1 MLSHP
6 IWQQKGG
13 AFVNSMVS
21 FLVSVGAGIVS
32 YYICKWLD
40 GHDSDNYPK
49 KKASEVTSLG
59 LSLCAPVARYPLA
72 DASIT
77 YAKAKIKYIQ
87 TL

>member
-1 MLSHP
+1 MTEAM
-6 IWQQKGG
+6 I
-13 AFVNSMVS
+13 AFFVNILSGV
-21 FLVSVGAGIVS
+21 AT

-40 GHDSDNYPK
+40 GNDSDNQPK